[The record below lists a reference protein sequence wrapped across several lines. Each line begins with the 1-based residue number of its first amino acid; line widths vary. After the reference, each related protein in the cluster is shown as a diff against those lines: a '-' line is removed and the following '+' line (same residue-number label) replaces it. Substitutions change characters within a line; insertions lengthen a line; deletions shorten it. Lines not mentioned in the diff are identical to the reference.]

1 MLDRSTSSR
10 PDAPLTQ
17 RGMWTIAMRPLDAA
31 HWMVEVSGVQNAQLF
46 MNDSQAEAA
55 ARCFAETLADAG
67 QTTQLKVY
75 RPDGTLR
82 GRFVA
87 VPA

>member
-1 MLDRSTSSR
+1 MLDRATSCR
-10 PDAPLTQ
+10 PDAPLAQ
-17 RGMWTIAMRPLDAA
+17 RGMWTIAMRPLGEA

-55 ARCFAETLADAG
+55 ARRFAETLADAG
-67 QTTQLKVY
+67 QTTRLNVY

-82 GRFVA
+82 GQFVA